1 MHSKFGVMNMVLIKV
16 GGRDVMSRRKKKFSC
31 ICVLLVAP
39 FVILKEIINYVLH
52 FNPIPLIEGRC
63 GRKKKKWF

>member
-1 MHSKFGVMNMVLIKV
+1 MLCLEE
-16 GGRDVMSRRKKKFSC
+16 KKKFSC

-52 FNPIPLIEGRC
+52 FNPIPLIGGRC

>member
-1 MHSKFGVMNMVLIKV
+1 MHLKFGVMNMVLIKV
-16 GGRDVMSRRKKKFSC
+16 GGRYVMFRRKKKSSC
-31 ICVLLVAP
+31 ICVLLAAP

-52 FNPIPLIEGRC
+52 FNPTPLIGGRR